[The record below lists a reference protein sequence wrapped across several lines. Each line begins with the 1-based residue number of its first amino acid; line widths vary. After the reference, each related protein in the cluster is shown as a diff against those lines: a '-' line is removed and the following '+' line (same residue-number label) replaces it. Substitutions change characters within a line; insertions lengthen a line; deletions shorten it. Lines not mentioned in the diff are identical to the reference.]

1 MKLLDENETRKLFA
15 MLDTLKNDIVAKQK
29 IIDRQAD
36 TIVRQG
42 EIIRKDLERRQN
54 QESVWKVQQSRIKE
68 LEDELHEATTCEIPA
83 VNLHKWTDDEVGAR
97 EGSAQLVFNK
107 IMSFA
112 PLNQPDPKG
121 QINDRC

>member
-15 MLDTLKNDIVAKQK
+15 MLDTLKNDIAAKQK

-54 QESVWKVQQSRIKE
+54 QQSVWDVQQAKISQ
-68 LEDELHEATTCEIPA
+68 LEKELHEATTCEIPA
-83 VNLHKWTDDEVGAR
+83 F
-97 EGSAQLVFNK
+97 S
-107 IMSFA
+107 
-112 PLNQPDPKG
+112 
-121 QINDRC
+121 